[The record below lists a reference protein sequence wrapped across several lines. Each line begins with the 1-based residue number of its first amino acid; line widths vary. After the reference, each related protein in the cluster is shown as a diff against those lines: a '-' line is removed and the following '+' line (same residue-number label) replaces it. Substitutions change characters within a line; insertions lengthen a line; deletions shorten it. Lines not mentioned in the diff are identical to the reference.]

1 MDTTLA
7 VARSSSTP
15 ADWEGTDR
23 YRVVRRIGEGAMG
36 VVYEAFDRERGQT
49 LALKT
54 LPRFDAAALYRF
66 KQEFRTVA
74 DVHHVNLVRLH
85 ELVATE
91 SGLVFFAME
100 LVRGV
105 DFLTYLRG
113 GVVSRKPST
122 DPSTSGPPA
131 DIQRLRP
138 VMRQLAEAVQAVH
151 AAGKLH
157 RDIKPSN
164 VLVTADGRVVLLDF
178 GVATELAHDKRSLED
193 AGMVGTVSYM
203 APEQAL

>member
-7 VARSSSTP
+7 VARSPSSP
-15 ADWEGTDR
+15 SDWEGTDR

-54 LPRFDAAALYRF
+54 LPRFDPAALFRF
-66 KQEFRTVA
+66 KQEFRTLA

-85 ELVATE
+85 ELVATD
-91 SGLVFFAME
+91 SDRVFFSME

-105 DFLTYLRG
+105 EFLAYLHTG
-113 GVVSRKPST
+113 STARKPST
-122 DPSTSGPPA
+122 DPPKTASPVGV
-131 DIQRLRP
+131 QRLRSAL
-138 VMRQLAEAVQAVH
+138 RQLAEAVQAVH

-164 VLVTADGRVVLLDF
+164 ILVTAEGRVVLLDF
-178 GVATELAHDKRSLED
+178 G
-193 AGMVGTVSYM
+193 
-203 APEQAL
+203 